1 LNSFD
6 KIFEASQRKCGA
18 CGETGHNART
28 CKSKSVPFSTGGY
41 WNEKTFDGLEQL
53 GLPFVDSSHVAM
65 ISKIVDGEVLK
76 EPNARVQMPRITWKE
91 EPIKMTWGELDE
103 KCKKQDLVSIG
114 ESTYSGAYLR
124 GALAYLPKN
133 TVLTLYTGVHYP
145 LKATFEY
152 GGEEWIFFLAPRVE
166 NWYAENLEDWSEQE
180 MTSHGKNVSFKDFI
194 KKEIK
199 SHGNI
204 DIVDWA
210 KHEKQS
216 HKERYGVESFSLD
229 SKRNQSKYMAQD
241 KTWQEKRGYT
251 DDEMAQAQYPNYFLL
266 QKYGNDTDAFF
277 SDKLYRNL
285 FIGLSGVDNR
295 TLDILEDVIYYE
307 PEENM
312 VDKFKLTMDNAR
324 EYRKLYYN
332 IYGKYPTA
340 FSSSYYVA
348 ETFGAEYDFTG
359 RLKKYSF
366 EEKGRN
372 VLFKYGHRILF
383 ELERRRY
390 FNQFNTPQQL
400 VDELNNNQERAVSDV
415 FNFLWNKTNNGHLDD
430 ILMNRAETFGA
441 EREDYLKRLGNIWY
455 KGSSGNEDFYGSCYQ
470 CKNDLSAYDPGYVAS
485 DKDFALCMPCFG
497 EGDTP
502 KLMDAETFESEE
514 RMCLVC
520 GCKEDLV
527 FCCGD
532 YWCND
537 ERCSTK
543 ERRSDEPYPKSE
555 ESCWAKHADYGYCDG
570 GWRNAETESLIEE
583 PDFIPDGDG
592 RALGQQTSSINL
604 SPLHAE
610 TEEAFGSVGEG
621 NDFGQMRAENKVLSK
636 TNLVIAGVIGLGIW
650 KGKQILDTAKSSL
663 KQSAEN
669 KKERCST
676 CNSNGTIRKNHTQVK
691 QSEYSV
697 NQINPVEAEG
707 QNDIHGA
714 EGVTNPRHAPNSQ
727 PFGYPSKSLKMW

>member
-1 LNSFD
+1 MNSFD

-53 GLPFVDSSHVAM
+53 GFPLVDSSHVAM

-133 TVLTLYTGVHYP
+133 TVLTLYTGYHYP

-166 NWYAENLEDWSEQE
+166 SMYAENLEDWSEQE

-216 HKERYGVESFSLD
+216 HKERYGAESFSLD

-251 DDEMAQAQYPNYFLL
+251 DDEALQAEYPNYFLL

-348 ETFGAEYDFTG
+348 ETFGAE
-359 RLKKYSF
+359 
-366 EEKGRN
+366 
-372 VLFKYGHRILF
+372 
-383 ELERRRY
+383 
-390 FNQFNTPQQL
+390 
-400 VDELNNNQERAVSDV
+400 
-415 FNFLWNKTNNGHLDD
+415 
-430 ILMNRAETFGA
+430 
-441 EREDYLKRLGNIWY
+441 REDYLKRLGNIWY
-455 KGSSGNEDFYGSCYQ
+455 KGSSGNEDYYGRCYE

-497 EGDTP
+497 DGDTP
-502 KLMDAETFESEE
+502 KLMGAETFNAEVIA
-514 RMCLVC
+514 CDVC
-520 GCKEDLV
+520 ETNEKLFELTDMAYWSVL
-527 FCCGD
+527 CGQCIKD
-532 YWCND
+532 G
-537 ERCSTK
+537 
-543 ERRSDEPYPKSE
+543 E
-555 ESCWAKHADYGYCDG
+555 ESHWLIKTHIPETFPVGSKG
-570 GWRNAETESLIEE
+570 HSKRKTEVGWRFADEE
-583 PDFIPDGDG
+583 
-592 RALGQQTSSINL
+592 
-604 SPLHAE
+604 
-610 TEEAFGSVGEG
+610 
-621 NDFGQMRAENKVLSK
+621 
-636 TNLVIAGVIGLGIW
+636 
-650 KGKQILDTAKSSL
+650 
-663 KQSAEN
+663 
-669 KKERCST
+669 
-676 CNSNGTIRKNHTQVK
+676 
-691 QSEYSV
+691 
-697 NQINPVEAEG
+697 
-707 QNDIHGA
+707 
-714 EGVTNPRHAPNSQ
+714 
-727 PFGYPSKSLKMW
+727 

>member
-53 GLPFVDSSHVAM
+53 GFPLVDSSHVAM

-152 GGEEWIFFLAPRVE
+152 GGEEWIFFLAPRVD

-229 SKRNQSKYMAQD
+229 SKRNQSKYMAE
-241 KTWQEKRGYT
+241 TFEAESPARMSQEELLEFFNSLTPKEEVLIWYNSGIRRG
-251 DDEMAQAQYPNYFLL
+251 DDWTPMTVGRRSESKKYNLKKISLTGKQGGKFTLYNRQGKISLAMGDMATVLIAV
-266 QKYGNDTDAFF
+266 KKNDI
-277 SDKLYRNL
+277 K
-285 FIGLSGVDNR
+285 
-295 TLDILEDVIYYE
+295 
-307 PEENM
+307 
-312 VDKFKLTMDNAR
+312 NA
-324 EYRKLYYN
+324 E
-332 IYGKYPTA
+332 I
-340 FSSSYYVA
+340 
-348 ETFGAEYDFTG
+348 FGAEGGGGMTCND
-359 RLKKYSF
+359 K
-366 EEKGRN
+366 
-372 VLFKYGHRILF
+372 
-383 ELERRRY
+383 
-390 FNQFNTPQQL
+390 
-400 VDELNNNQERAVSDV
+400 LNE
-415 FNFLWNKTNNGHLDD
+415 
-430 ILMNRAETFGA
+430 
-441 EREDYLKRLGNIWY
+441 
-455 KGSSGNEDFYGSCYQ
+455 
-470 CKNDLSAYDPGYVAS
+470 AYDWIGFHNGEENLRKFMDS
-485 DKDFALCMPCFG
+485 IGIKDEDL
-497 EGDTP
+497 
-502 KLMDAETFESEE
+502 DAETFESEE

-543 ERRSDEPYPKSE
+543 ESRRDEPYPKSE

-570 GWRNAETESLIEE
+570 GWRNAETFESSSNNCPICKGNTTWGESIGDEDADICGNCSVLILPDDSDRFKVSCSKCGFGDPDYSIEPPCNVCEPIAKQIENLNKGAETFGADALVEE

-621 NDFGQMRAENKVLSK
+621 NNFGQMRAENKVLSK

-714 EGVTNPRHAPNSQ
+714 EGVANPRHAPNSQ